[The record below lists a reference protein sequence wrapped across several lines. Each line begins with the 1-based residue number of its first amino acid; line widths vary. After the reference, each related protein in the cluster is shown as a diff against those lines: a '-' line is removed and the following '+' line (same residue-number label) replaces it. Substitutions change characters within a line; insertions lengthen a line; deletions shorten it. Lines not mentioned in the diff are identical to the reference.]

1 MVDQDGF
8 PHLNRVNAMPGPLH
22 GYRVVDLTSMVS
34 GPSATML
41 LADQGADVIKV
52 ENPQGGDH
60 TRAAANRRNGYSA
73 SFLNNNRNKRSI
85 VLDLKTPTGADV
97 LKRLAAGAD
106 VFIQNFRAGVID
118 RMGFGEAAVRAL
130 APDIVYVSISG
141 FGEQGPFAA
150 KPVYDPLVQ
159 ALSGLATVQAGSDQE
174 RPRLVR
180 TILPDKL
187 TGIVAAQA
195 ITAAL
200 LARERTGKGQHVRLA
215 MLDAVVAFL
224 WGSDMGSQTFVGD
237 ELPQQE
243 AASFIDLIYQ
253 TADDY
258 ISAAV
263 QTDREWTALTR
274 ALDRSEWLDDPRFKT
289 PALRQKHI
297 NERLAMIQEVLLT
310 RPAAEWLERL
320 TVAGVPCAPVLTRS
334 RMIEHPQVVANGI
347 VVESEHHQAGRLR
360 QARPAARFSATP
372 ASIRRGGPALGEHTD
387 EILAELGYS
396 HAEIATLRAE
406 GVDA

>member
-1 MVDQDGF
+1 
-8 PHLNRVNAMPGPLH
+8 MPGPLD

-85 VLDLKTPTGADV
+85 VLDLKTPAGADV
-97 LKRLAAGAD
+97 LRRLIAGAD

-130 APDIVYVSISG
+130 APEIIYTSISG
-141 FGEQGPFAA
+141 FGEQGPCAS

-200 LARERTGKGQHVRLA
+200 LARERTGQGQHVRLA

-263 QTDREWTALTR
+263 QTDREWAALTR
-274 ALDRSEWLDDPRFKT
+274 ALDRAAWLDDPRFKT

-297 NERLAMIQEVLLT
+297 NERLAMIQQVLLT

-320 TVAGVPCAPVLTRS
+320 TAEGVPCAPVLSRS
-334 RMIEHPQVVANGI
+334 RMIQHPQVIANGI
-347 VVESEHHQAGRLR
+347 VVETEHHQAGRLR
-360 QARPAARFSATP
+360 QARPAARFTATP
-372 ASIRRGGPALGEHTD
+372 TGIRRGGPALGEHTA

-396 HAEIATLRAE
+396 DAEIAALRPTGIDVGVGA

>member
-1 MVDQDGF
+1 
-8 PHLNRVNAMPGPLH
+8 MPGPLH
-22 GYRVVDLTSMVS
+22 GYRVVDLSSMVA

-60 TRAAANRRNGYSA
+60 TRAAANRRGGFSA

-85 VLDLKTPTGADV
+85 VLDLKTPGGAEV
-97 LKRLAAGAD
+97 LKRLLTGAD

-118 RMGFGEAAVRAL
+118 RMGFGEAVVRAL

-174 RPRLVR
+174 RPRGVGG
-180 TILPDKL
+180 TPPHKP
-187 TGIVAAQA
+187 TSTVAAQA

-200 LARERTGKGQHVRLA
+200 LARERTGQGQHVRLA

-243 AASFIDLIYQ
+243 AASFIDLIYE

-263 QTDREWTALTR
+263 QTDREWVALTR
-274 ALDRSEWLDDPRFKT
+274 ALDCPDWLDDPRFKT

-320 TVAGVPCAPVLTRS
+320 TAEGVPCAPVLTRS

-347 VVESEHHQAGRLR
+347 VVETEHPGAGRLR
-360 QARPAARFSATP
+360 QARAAARFSATP
-372 ASIRRGGPALGEHTD
+372 AGIRRGGPALGEHTG

-396 HAEIATLRAE
+396 DAEIAALRAE
-406 GVDA
+406 GVEA